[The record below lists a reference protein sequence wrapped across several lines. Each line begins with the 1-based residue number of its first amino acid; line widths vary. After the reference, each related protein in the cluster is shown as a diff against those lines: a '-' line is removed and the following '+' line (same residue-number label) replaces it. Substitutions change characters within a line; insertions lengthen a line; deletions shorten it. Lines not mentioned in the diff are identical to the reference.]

1 MERQKR
7 GRQDPELDH
16 LCERLLKSLKEFLFQ
31 ARNRLQFSEFLNDGR
46 KRQILDDLKWKHEME
61 LQTIE
66 NEFLKGCPDRNEQ
79 EQIKNTVIMARESL
93 ESEHKRLM
101 IDWKIDL
108 NLKELSEKILEQF
121 PTGDIGSRA
130 FSQWGERGYFW
141 YLADYESQGFAF
153 KFTCRHFIKRSGD
166 TFDLLWAAERSLD
179 LNFRHGVNAVQIFDI
194 GAGPGCAAAGVIKF
208 LWQQNVKLHRVV
220 FLDPVR
226 VWEKAAEAYRQLGIQ
241 FKFVTGENGNAEN
254 RYDTLQLLKSHIDD
268 TPDAVV
274 SIICLS
280 HVLVDFLLP
289 DYSDQWW
296 RCLRDACGGRRPLIL
311 GFDRNPC
318 RLPQG
323 LQHGQFATLDY
334 VENEEL
340 SSAKSFAFFL
350 ESVPQR
356 GDRE

>member
-16 LCERLLKSLKEFLFQ
+16 FCDLLLKSLKEFLFQ
-31 ARNRLQFSEFLNDGR
+31 ARNRLQFSEFLNDGK
-46 KRQILDDLKWKHEME
+46 KRQ
-61 LQTIE
+61 
-66 NEFLKGCPDRNEQ
+66 N
-79 EQIKNTVIMARESL
+79 
-93 ESEHKRLM
+93 
-101 IDWKIDL
+101 
-108 NLKELSEKILEQF
+108 
-121 PTGDIGSRA
+121 
-130 FSQWGERGYFW
+130 
-141 YLADYESQGFAF
+141 
-153 KFTCRHFIKRSGD
+153 
-166 TFDLLWAAERSLD
+166 
-179 LNFRHGVNAVQIFDI
+179 GVNAVQIFDI

-311 GFDRNPC
+311 GFDRNRC
-318 RLPQG
+318 ILPQG